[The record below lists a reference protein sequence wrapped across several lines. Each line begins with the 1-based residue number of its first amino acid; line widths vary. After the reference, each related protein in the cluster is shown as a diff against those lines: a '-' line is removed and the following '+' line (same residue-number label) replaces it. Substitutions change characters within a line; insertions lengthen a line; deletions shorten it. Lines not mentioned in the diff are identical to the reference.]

1 MAKPLKSR
9 SHVSK
14 VFNQPIS
21 QNSQDNMSTTQ
32 NNTQSGPV
40 ALKNVASFMALTM
53 RLVDRAPHLPGLG
66 VCHGHSGIGKTWAS
80 IYGQNKTR
88 AIRVE
93 VGDSWTRRT
102 LLRNILREFG
112 ETVKERWPIS
122 DMVDLAVAAL
132 GDDPRRPLFI
142 DEADKLVDKGMIEIV
157 RELQES
163 SGAPVILIGEEK
175 LPAKLLAHE
184 RVHNRVLDWFPAQP
198 CDLDDARELA
208 KSFAP
213 RVNIKDDLLD
223 AIRASSGGR
232 ARRIVV
238 NLAHASEI
246 ARNKSLTT
254 LDRKTWGDV
263 AFFTGEPPTPRHV
276 EAFQRRVK
284 ANA

>member
-1 MAKPLKSR
+1 MSSDKI
-9 SHVSK
+9 
-14 VFNQPIS
+14 Q
-21 QNSQDNMSTTQ
+21 QN
-32 NNTQSGPV
+32 GPV
-40 ALKNVASFMALTM
+40 ALKNVASFTALTM

-66 VCHGHSGIGKTWAS
+66 VCHGHSGVGKSWAS
-80 IYGQNKTR
+80 IYAQNKTG

-112 ETVKERWPIS
+112 QTVKERWPIS
-122 DMVDLAVAAL
+122 DMVDLVVAAL
-132 GDDPRRPLFI
+132 GDDPRKPLFI

-157 RELQES
+157 RELQEA
-163 SGAPVILIGEEK
+163 SGAPIILIGEER

-208 KSFAP
+208 RAFAP
-213 RVNIKDDLLD
+213 RVKIQDDLLE

-238 NLAHASEI
+238 NLAHASEL
-246 ARNKSLTT
+246 ARNKNLST
-254 LDRKTWGDV
+254 LDRKTWGDKD
-263 AFFTGEPPTPRHV
+263 FFTGEPPPQRHA
-276 EAFQRRVK
+276 ELFQRRSVVK
-284 ANA
+284 AAA